1 MQKVLAPRLLMLLV
15 HRFPATTVTGVDV
28 AVRPALA
35 AWKHAFASHGQKL
48 ELWSAPLENFGFVNC
63 GVEDLRKRVGLE
75 GVEAAGRE
83 GEGARVAVA
92 ANSLIVAVHGCNEV
106 NRIAIETAIGA
117 EALWA
122 TLPCCV
128 PEQLYLPGASI
139 KLSDD
144 LNDNVRHTFMCGV
157 MAEVGASPPCHEQE
171 SLSRN

>member
-1 MQKVLAPRLLMLLV
+1 MLLA

-35 AWKHAFASHGQKL
+35 AWKHAFASHGQKM
-48 ELWSAPLENFGFVNC
+48 EFWSAPLDNFDFVNC
-63 GVEDLRKRVGLE
+63 GVEDLRKRGEVEGARGL
-75 GVEAAGRE
+75 EAAGGE
-83 GEGARVAVA
+83 GEGARVVVA

-157 MAEVGASPPCHEQE
+157 MAEVGATAPCHELE
-171 SLSRN
+171 SRHH